1 MIPIPLSWGGRQLWG
16 VNQKKRRRH
25 PPTPNSA
32 SLPNA
37 PLLYCAIV
45 HYSQPQCQDLQLL
58 TLLHKTTDTSS
69 MHPSTPHLCIC
80 VFYYLSSVPWVLG
93 GKMGNWV
100 LDFCPSTASSKF
112 WRKWELSHFG
122 GNRKHKKR
130 EPPRW
135 ILLVCR
141 RERCNS
147 TNGDFKVAHFG
158 HFKWNMCAHHI
169 NFRLTY

>member
-16 VNQKKRRRH
+16 VNQKKRRRP

-37 PLLYCAIV
+37 PLLYCALV
-45 HYSQPQCQDLQLL
+45 HYSQPPVSGSPTSNASSQNHWH
-58 TLLHKTTDTSS
+58 LLHA
-69 MHPSTPHLCIC
+69 PPHLCIC

-122 GNRKHKKR
+122 GNRKHKMR

-158 HFKWNMCAHHI
+158 HFK
-169 NFRLTY
+169 

>member
-16 VNQKKRRRH
+16 VNQKKRRR
-25 PPTPNSA
+25 PPPSTKLCLTSQCSP
-32 SLPNA
+32 A
-37 PLLYCAIV
+37 PLCSSTLFTAV
-45 HYSQPQCQDLQLL
+45 SGSPTSNASSQNHWH
-58 TLLHKTTDTSS
+58 LLHA
-69 MHPSTPHLCIC
+69 PPHLCIC

-158 HFKWNMCAHHI
+158 HFK
-169 NFRLTY
+169 